1 MRNRN
6 FASKFDHTIDIPV
19 FTNDELVAF
28 GKSYALE
35 QEYSFD
41 EFGILALY
49 DRIGSRQTNDHLVTV
64 AEVKEIIDDAIE
76 HAEKGGIRHLID
88 RVTRKSVD
96 EFGNRLIRE
105 ADFTE

>member
-1 MRNRN
+1 M
-6 FASKFDHTIDIPV
+6 

-64 AEVKEIIDDAIE
+64 AEVKDMIDAAIE
-76 HAEKGGIRHLID
+76 NAERGSFRHLLD
-88 RVTRKSVD
+88 RVTKKSVD
-96 EFGNRLIRE
+96 EFGNHLIRE